1 MSRYEGVNHVKHAA
15 HQQHGVD
22 EDDAEQREPDHIAE
36 CENATLRRLE
46 PARPYTAI
54 GGTAVPGIVAGV
66 YGLGILYAIAT
77 LAGF

>member
-1 MSRYEGVNHVKHAA
+1 M
-15 HQQHGVD
+15 
-22 EDDAEQREPDHIAE
+22 
-36 CENATLRRLE
+36 RRLE